1 MTAPQKLRKPGT
13 GPVAFGCTFL
23 LVLAGAFPWMLRPD
37 WQTWTFV
44 AVIAVVAGLLVAR
57 YGDSMFEKI
66 VKLLFWW

>member
-1 MTAPQKLRKPGT
+1 
-13 GPVAFGCTFL
+13 
-23 LVLAGAFPWMLRPD
+23 MLRPD

-66 VKLLFWW
+66 VTLFFWW